1 MTTADD
7 LDPNVEMDPDDD
19 AGEELEARIEQ
30 TDHAFGAESFGTTAE
45 EERRGESLDQRLSEE
60 QPDRPT
66 ADVGLVLEEVDEPD
80 REPELIAEAVTE
92 REPYLAPE
100 DAAMTVRDS
109 APGGVT
115 TEGDP
120 YVDGDDGPRESEI

>member
-7 LDPNVEMDPDDD
+7 LDPNAEVDPDDD

-30 TDHAFGAESFGTTAE
+30 ADHAFGAESFGTTAE
-45 EERRGESLDQRLSEE
+45 EGRRGESLDQLLSEE
-60 QPDRPT
+60 QPDPST
-66 ADVGLVLEEVDEPD
+66 TDVGLVLEELDEPD
-80 REPELIAEAVTE
+80 HEPELIAEGDTE

-120 YVDGDDGPRESEI
+120 YVDGDEGPREFEA